1 MEPHRDGPRSRVAWD
16 RLWELFHAALEREGT
31 ERAAFLAGACAGEP
45 AMRAELERLLAAHG
59 SDALL
64 DRPPPFAAASVA
76 PSSLELTADA
86 GELPPGELL
95 AGRFEIV
102 GCRGAGGMGVVY
114 EAQDHELGSRVAL
127 KMLLP
132 GIAADPAARQR
143 FRREIT
149 LARRVSHP
157 NACRVFDL
165 YLHHG
170 GAGEVAF
177 VTMELLRGETLADR
191 LAERGPL
198 SPAEVLPLAEQVA
211 AALDAAH
218 RQGVVHR
225 DLKPA
230 NVRLVGGATA
240 PRAVVMDFG
249 VARAFDAAAPGAPT
263 TAAGQLLGT
272 PAYMAPEQL
281 QGKPVTPAADVY
293 GFGLLLYELLTGEL
307 PHAGDTPLSAA
318 LKRLGE
324 DPAPLRRHRPDLDP
338 RWDQAILRCLARE
351 PSDRFPS
358 AGAAVDALRATGGAR
373 RLRRLLPLRGR
384 TAAAVGLVLVLLG
397 GLAALLLPRLA
408 APPPGSLGAGVEI
421 EPPWVLV
428 GDFDNRTGEELL
440 DGTVTYALRRELADS
455 RFLRVATPER
465 VGDAL
470 RLMALPADTPLDR
483 DLACEVALR
492 DGGLSAVVSGRID
505 RLGAIYA
512 LSAELLDPASS
523 QVLAAFVEEAPRQ
536 EAVLAAV
543 RRLASRL
550 RAALGETPAGRD
562 AGEERLAH
570 VTTPSLPALRLFTRG
585 EALIAQGFTQGT
597 QAAAEDLLRQAVAAD
612 PEFASAWIYLAYAIG
627 NQAGPREEASAAA
640 ERALGLSAGSS
651 ERERAFIR
659 ASAAT
664 LGDDW
669 ERAIVGFQG
678 LLSLYPDDFWAHSNL
693 ASLFEQL
700 DRHGEAVPHALAS
713 ARLRPHLDWT
723 QLRAARALS
732 MWANR
737 PEAAEPYLRRVEAL
751 LAAVPRESATFGWNE
766 SWLLGY
772 RAHRH
777 WVAGDSGRALARV
790 EDLGQRLPEL
800 SGRDRQSCAW
810 MIAHLQRA
818 LGRYRAAEAHFGD
831 SFPPSHRAHLLA
843 AAFLAGGIEAA
854 PPHLERSLGDSPV
867 NNRFEPLRLML
878 LAKAGREQ
886 EAAAGLTEWLR
897 QPDAY
902 GVGSYREIGRPPP
915 SRIAPPGA
923 ARLVRGEL
931 ALAAG
936 DPRGA
941 IPLLERGLREEQAA
955 GSSVYFLAATSLA
968 DAYLRLG
975 EPTHAVRVLEAA
987 SGEQHRAYL
996 GGEAFWAL
1004 ARWRLAEL
1012 YGELGQ
1018 AAEAAAVEAEL
1029 RHLFRLADDDF
1040 WLWRRLPREG

>member
-1 MEPHRDGPRSRVAWD
+1 MEPRLNVPPSRVAWD

-45 AMRAELERLLAAHG
+45 ALRAELERLLAAHG
-59 SDALL
+59 REALL
-64 DRPPPFAAASVA
+64 DRPPPLAAGSAA
-76 PSSLELTADA
+76 PSSLEPTAEA

-132 GIAADPAARQR
+132 GIAADPGARQR

-170 GAGEVAF
+170 EAGEVAF
-177 VTMELLRGETLADR
+177 VTMEMLRGVTLAER

-198 SPAEVLPLAEQVA
+198 SPAEALPLAEQVA
-211 AALDAAH
+211 AALDVAH
-218 RQGVVHR
+218 REGVVHR

-230 NVRLVGGATA
+230 NVMLVGGADT

-249 VARAFDAAAPGAPT
+249 VARAFDAAAPASPT

-281 QGKPVTPAADVY
+281 QGKTVTPAADIY
-293 GFGLLLYELLTGEL
+293 GFGLLLYELLTGEV

-324 DPAPLRRHRPDLDP
+324 DPTPPRRHRPDLDP

-373 RLRRLLPLRGR
+373 RLRRLLPSRGR
-384 TAAAVGLVLVLLG
+384 TVAAVGLALALLG
-397 GLAALLLPRLA
+397 GLAAFLLPRLA
-408 APPPGSLGAGVEI
+408 VPPPGSLGAGVEI

-470 RLMALPADTPLDR
+470 RLMALPADTSLDR
-483 DLACEVALR
+483 DLAREVALR

-505 RLGAIYA
+505 RLGATYA

-523 QVLAAFVEEAPRQ
+523 QVLAVFVEEAPRQ

-550 RAALGETPAGRD
+550 RAALGERPAGRG
-562 AGEERLAH
+562 AGEERLAQ

-585 EALIAQGFTQGT
+585 EALIAQGNH
-597 QAAAEDLLRQAVAAD
+597 AAAEDLLRQAVAAD
-612 PEFASAWIYLAYAIG
+612 PEFVSGWIYLAYAIS
-627 NQAGPREEASAAA
+627 NQGSRREESSAAA
-640 ERALGLSAGSS
+640 EQALALSAGAS
-651 ERERAFIR
+651 ERERAFVR
-659 ASAAT
+659 ASASA
-664 LGDDW
+664 LRGDW
-669 ERAIVGFQG
+669 ERAIVGFEA

-700 DRHGEAVPHALAS
+700 DRHGEAVPHAVAS
-713 ARLRPHLDWT
+713 ARLRPYLDWT

-732 MWANR
+732 IWANR
-737 PEAAEPYLRRVEAL
+737 PEAAEPYLRRGEAL
-751 LAAVPRESATFGWNE
+751 LAAVPREPATLGWNE
-766 SWLLGY
+766 AWLLGY

-777 WVAGDSGRALARV
+777 WVAGDAGRALARA
-790 EDLGQRLPEL
+790 EALGQRLPEL
-800 SGRDRQSCAW
+800 SGRDRQQCAW
-810 MIAHLQRA
+810 TIAHLQRA
-818 LGRYRAAEAHFGD
+818 LGRYRAAEALLGE
-831 SFPPSHRAHLLA
+831 SFPPSHRAHLLTA
-843 AAFLAGGIEAA
+843 AYLAGGIDGAL
-854 PPHLERSLGDSPV
+854 PHVERSLGDSPV

-886 EAAAGLTEWLR
+886 EAVAGLTEWLR

-902 GVGSYREIGRPPP
+902 GVGPYREIGRPPP
-915 SRIAPPGA
+915 SHIAPPGA

-941 IPLLERGLREEQAA
+941 VALMERGLREEQAA

-968 DAYLRLG
+968 DVYLRLG
-975 EPTHAVRVLEAA
+975 EPARAVRVLEAA

-1040 WLWRRLPREG
+1040 WLWRWLPREG